1 MNILVRCLFS
11 QKKVIPTPP
20 LQGHL
25 MYPLFVLGF
34 LAVRRHC
41 AKISLVIIHLAVSQP
56 RSLAAPLVTLP
67 ATVAVLPPST
77 AALALAGAGLGGAG
91 LLAGAGL
98 GAAAA
103 SKEATVQDIV
113 RRGVSTFIAG
123 STLPLYTLFDD
134 LTAGQINFQNIIG
147 K

>member
-1 MNILVRCLFS
+1 M
-11 QKKVIPTPP
+11 
-20 LQGHL
+20 
-25 MYPLFVLGF
+25 
-34 LAVRRHC
+34 
-41 AKISLVIIHLAVSQP
+41 SQP

-103 SKEATVQDIV
+103 SKEATHCHCS
-113 RRGVSTFIAG
+113 GYSPESLLSSIAG

>member
-1 MNILVRCLFS
+1 M
-11 QKKVIPTPP
+11 
-20 LQGHL
+20 
-25 MYPLFVLGF
+25 
-34 LAVRRHC
+34 
-41 AKISLVIIHLAVSQP
+41 SQP

-103 SKEATVQDIV
+103 IKA
-113 RRGVSTFIAG
+113 
-123 STLPLYTLFDD
+123 PLSLFRISWD
-134 LTAGQINFQNIIG
+134 LYFHCRQHSASLHPV
-147 K
+147 

>member
-1 MNILVRCLFS
+1 MF
-11 QKKVIPTPP
+11 
-20 LQGHL
+20 
-25 MYPLFVLGF
+25 PLFVLGF
-34 LAVRRHC
+34 LAVRGHC
-41 AKISLVIIHLAVSQP
+41 ANNTHVIHLAVSQP

-103 SKEATVQDIV
+103 SKAP
-113 RRGVSTFIAG
+113 
-123 STLPLYTLFDD
+123 LPLFRISQESLLSLQAAPCLSTPC
-134 LTAGQINFQNIIG
+134 LTTSRLDRSTSKILLAN
-147 K
+147 KL

>member
-1 MNILVRCLFS
+1 MNILVRCIFS
-11 QKKVIPTPP
+11 QKKVIPTANSSIAGPP
-20 LQGHL
+20 YVSTL
-25 MYPLFVLGF
+25 
-34 LAVRRHC
+34 C
-41 AKISLVIIHLAVSQP
+41 AGLPGGKRTLYCPNNTHVIHLAVSQP

-103 SKEATVQDIV
+103 SK
-113 RRGVSTFIAG
+113 SP
-123 STLPLYTLFDD
+123 LPLFRISQESLLYFHCRQHPASLHPV
-134 LTAGQINFQNIIG
+134 
-147 K
+147 

>member
-1 MNILVRCLFS
+1 
-11 QKKVIPTPP
+11 
-20 LQGHL
+20 

-103 SKEATVQDIV
+103 SK
-113 RRGVSTFIAG
+113 SP
-123 STLPLYTLFDD
+123 LPLFRISQESLLSLQAAPCLSTPC
-134 LTAGQINFQNIIG
+134 LTTSRLDRSTSKILLAN
-147 K
+147 KL

>member
-1 MNILVRCLFS
+1 M
-11 QKKVIPTPP
+11 
-20 LQGHL
+20 
-25 MYPLFVLGF
+25 
-34 LAVRRHC
+34 
-41 AKISLVIIHLAVSQP
+41 HLACCVPQP

-103 SKEATVQDIV
+103 SKEATANATVQDIV
-113 RRGVSTFIAG
+113 RRGVSTKFYCRQHPASIH
-123 STLPLYTLFDD
+123 PV
-134 LTAGQINFQNIIG
+134 
-147 K
+147 

>member
-1 MNILVRCLFS
+1 M
-11 QKKVIPTPP
+11 P
-20 LQGHL
+20 
-25 MYPLFVLGF
+25 
-34 LAVRRHC
+34 
-41 AKISLVIIHLAVSQP
+41 QP

-103 SKEATVQDIV
+103 SKEATAIVQDIV
-113 RRGVSTFIAG
+113 RRGVSTKFYCRQHPA
-123 STLPLYTLFDD
+123 SLHPV
-134 LTAGQINFQNIIG
+134 
-147 K
+147 